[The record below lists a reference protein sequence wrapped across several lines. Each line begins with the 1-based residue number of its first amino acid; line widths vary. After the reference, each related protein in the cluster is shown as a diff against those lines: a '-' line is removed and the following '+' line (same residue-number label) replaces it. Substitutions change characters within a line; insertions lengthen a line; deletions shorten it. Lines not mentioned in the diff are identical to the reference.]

1 MPRYR
6 IFSLTSFERHLLTA
20 RPQFAA
26 LHQRFSFRPCD
37 VVVGCRKGWTMKRL
51 WIWPL
56 VMLFATG
63 VLLAPAWGQVP
74 GIRITPVLQTSTT
87 LSGQSLQFPLF
98 RNQVTSLLV
107 EIAPGGENTRHQH
120 PVPNL
125 IYVLEGSVT
134 IDTEGVG
141 QRTFTAGQVFIE
153 PVNQWHRAFNSGT
166 VVHRAVA
173 VFSGE
178 ARKSNFVRPPG
189 LTPTGVRSTTILQTT
204 TTAIGQPIMF
214 PAFPS
219 GITASRRGICARSSQ
234 SSPPASCPPVPIR
247 FRRASAS

>member
-1 MPRYR
+1 
-6 IFSLTSFERHLLTA
+6 
-20 RPQFAA
+20 
-26 LHQRFSFRPCD
+26 
-37 VVVGCRKGWTMKRL
+37 MKRL

-178 ARKSNFVRPPG
+178 AGKSNFGAPAWSNSHRGQVHDNPADDDYRDRAADHVSGLSQRDHCLSSGNLRPEQSI
-189 LTPTGVRSTTILQTT
+189 LATCILST
-204 TTAIGQPIMF
+204 
-214 PAFPS
+214 
-219 GITASRRGICARSSQ
+219 SSYT
-234 SSPPASCPPVPIR
+234 
-247 FRRASAS
+247 F